1 MTEYLFQNWVEIAGA
16 VLSVIYLYLS
26 IREKSALWIF
36 GFISSLLYIFVFFE
50 SKLYADM
57 SLSFYYLGVSIFGWI
72 TWQQKTTQLQNT
84 KLHITRISGKKQL
97 LQYVLGTLIA
107 YLAYYLILQYLTDST
122 IPAADSV
129 VGALSVIATW
139 MLAKKKIE
147 NWLIWIVV
155 DAFAAGLYFYKELYP
170 TAILFV
176 IYTVMAVVGYKQ
188 WKKTLNSSK

>member
-72 TWQQKTTQLQNT
+72 TWQQKTTQLQDT
-84 KLHITRISGKKQL
+84 KLHITRIFDKKQL

-188 WKKTLNSSK
+188 WKKTLSSSK

>member
-72 TWQQKTTQLQNT
+72 TWQQKTTQLQYT
-84 KLHITRISGKKQL
+84 KLHITRSSGKKQL

-122 IPAADSV
+122 IPAAD
-129 VGALSVIATW
+129 
-139 MLAKKKIE
+139 
-147 NWLIWIVV
+147 
-155 DAFAAGLYFYKELYP
+155 
-170 TAILFV
+170 
-176 IYTVMAVVGYKQ
+176 
-188 WKKTLNSSK
+188 

>member
-1 MTEYLFQNWVEIAGA
+1 MTEYFFQNWVEIAGA

-72 TWQQKTTQLQNT
+72 TWQQKTTQLQDT

>member
-72 TWQQKTTQLQNT
+72 TWQQKTTQLQDT
-84 KLHITRISGKKQL
+84 KLHITRISDKKQL

>member
-1 MTEYLFQNWVEIAGA
+1 MTEYFFQNWVEIAGA

-72 TWQQKTTQLQNT
+72 TWQQKTTQLQDT

-129 VGALSVIATW
+129 EGALSVIATW

>member
-84 KLHITRISGKKQL
+84 KLHITRISDKKQL

>member
-72 TWQQKTTQLQNT
+72 TWQQKTTQLQDT

-129 VGALSVIATW
+129 VGSLSVIATW

>member
-72 TWQQKTTQLQNT
+72 TWQQKTTQLQDT

-188 WKKTLNSSK
+188 WKKTLSSSK

>member
-1 MTEYLFQNWVEIAGA
+1 MTEYFFQNWVEIAGA

-72 TWQQKTTQLQNT
+72 TWQQKTTQLQDT

-122 IPAADSV
+122 IPAADSA

>member
-72 TWQQKTTQLQNT
+72 TWQQKTTQLQDT

-107 YLAYYLILQYLTDST
+107 YLAFYLILQYLTDST

>member
-72 TWQQKTTQLQNT
+72 TWQQKTTQLQDT
-84 KLHITRISGKKQL
+84 KLHITRIFDKKQL

>member
-72 TWQQKTTQLQNT
+72 TWQQKTTQLQDT

>member
-1 MTEYLFQNWVEIAGA
+1 MTDYLFQNWVEIAGA

-72 TWQQKTTQLQNT
+72 TWQQKTTQLQDT

>member
-72 TWQQKTTQLQNT
+72 TWQQKTTQLQDT

-107 YLAYYLILQYLTDST
+107 YLAYYLRLQYLTDST

>member
-36 GFISSLLYIFVFFE
+36 GFIRSLLYIFVFFE

-72 TWQQKTTQLQNT
+72 TWQQKTTQLQDT

-176 IYTVMAVVGYKQ
+176 IYTVMAVVGYKK

>member
-72 TWQQKTTQLQNT
+72 TWQQKTTQLQDT

-129 VGALSVIATW
+129 VGALSVIDTW

>member
-1 MTEYLFQNWVEIAGA
+1 MTEYFFQNWVEIAGA

-72 TWQQKTTQLQNT
+72 TWQQKTTQLQDT
-84 KLHITRISGKKQL
+84 KLHITRIFDKKQL

>member
-72 TWQQKTTQLQNT
+72 TWQQKTTQLQDT

-122 IPAADSV
+122 SPAADSV

>member
-1 MTEYLFQNWVEIAGA
+1 MTEYLFFFFFEIAGA

-72 TWQQKTTQLQNT
+72 TWQQKTTQLQDT

>member
-1 MTEYLFQNWVEIAGA
+1 MTEYLFQNWVEIVGA

-72 TWQQKTTQLQNT
+72 TWQQKTTQLQDT
-84 KLHITRISGKKQL
+84 KLHITRIFDKKQL

>member
-72 TWQQKTTQLQNT
+72 TWQQKTTQLQDT

-122 IPAADSV
+122 NPASESV

-176 IYTVMAVVGYKQ
+176 IYTVMAVVGYMQ

>member
-1 MTEYLFQNWVEIAGA
+1 MTEYFFQNWVEIAGA

-72 TWQQKTTQLQNT
+72 TWQQKTTQLQDT

-97 LQYVLGTLIA
+97 LHYVLGTLIA

>member
-50 SKLYADM
+50 SKLYADL

-72 TWQQKTTQLQNT
+72 TWQQKTTQLQDT